1 MKLLSEY
8 YGEDELS
15 YRGSKVYLH
24 SETWSAVS
32 QELIQTYLLEFITNN
47 TKVSKDSDDM
57 IVSDF
62 ETVSLQNAQD
72 RAENWVM
79 GVDKKNAKGT

>member
-15 YRGSKVYLH
+15 YRGAKVYLH
-24 SETWSAVS
+24 SETWSAVN
-32 QELIQTYLLEFITNN
+32 QEFIHTYLLEFITKN

-62 ETVSLQNAQD
+62 ETVSLQQAQN
-72 RAENWVM
+72 RAEDWVM
-79 GVDKKNAKGT
+79 GK

>member
-8 YGEDELS
+8 YGEGKLA
-15 YRGSKVYLH
+15 YRGARVYFH

-32 QELIQTYLLEFITNN
+32 QELIQTYKLEFITKNF
-47 TKVSKDSDDM
+47 KVSKDSNDM
-57 IVSDF
+57 VVSAF
-62 ETVSLQNAQD
+62 ETISLQVAQD

-79 GVDKKNAKGT
+79 GIDITPKS

>member
-8 YGEDELS
+8 FGEAELS
-15 YRGSKVYLH
+15 YRGARVYLH

-32 QELIQTYLLEFITNN
+32 QELIQTYLLEFITKN

-72 RAENWVM
+72 RAKNWVM
-79 GVDKKNAKGT
+79 GIDITPKS

>member
-8 YGEDELS
+8 YGEGKLA
-15 YRGSKVYLH
+15 YRGSRVYLH
-24 SETWSAVS
+24 SSTWSAVS
-32 QELIQTYLLEFITNN
+32 QELIQTYLLEFISKNI
-47 TKVSKDSDDM
+47 KVSKDSNDM
-57 IVSDF
+57 VVSDF

-79 GVDKKNAKGT
+79 GIDITPKS

>member
-8 YGEDELS
+8 FGEDELA
-15 YRGSKVYLH
+15 YRGSRVYLH
-24 SETWSAVS
+24 SSTWSAVS
-32 QELIQTYLLEFITNN
+32 QELIQTYLLEFITKN

-79 GVDKKNAKGT
+79 GK

>member
-1 MKLLSEY
+1 MKLLISEY
-8 YGEDELS
+8 YGEDRLA
-15 YRGSKVYLH
+15 YRGARVYLH

-32 QELIQTYLLEFITNN
+32 QDLIQTYLLEFITKNN
-47 TKVSKDSDDM
+47 KVSKDSDDM
-57 IVSDF
+57 VVSDF

-79 GVDKKNAKGT
+79 GVDITPKS

>member
-8 YGEDELS
+8 FGEDELA
-15 YRGSKVYLH
+15 YRGSKVYLF
-24 SETWSAVS
+24 SETWSAVN
-32 QELIQTYLLEFITNN
+32 QEFIHTYLLEFITKN
-47 TKVSKDSDDM
+47 TKSDDM

-62 ETVSLQNAQD
+62 ETISLQVAQD

-79 GVDKKNAKGT
+79 GK

>member
-8 YGEDELS
+8 YGEDNLA
-15 YRGSKVYLH
+15 YRGAKVYLH

-32 QELIQTYLLEFITNN
+32 QELIQTYLLEFITKNF
-47 TKVSKDSDDM
+47 KVSKDSNDM
-57 IVSDF
+57 VVSDF

-79 GVDKKNAKGT
+79 GIDITPKS

>member
-1 MKLLSEY
+1 MKLLISEY
-8 YGEDELS
+8 YGEDKLA
-15 YRGSKVYLH
+15 YRGARVYLH

-32 QELIQTYLLEFITNN
+32 QDLIQTYLLEFITKNN
-47 TKVSKDSDDM
+47 KVSKDSDDM
-57 IVSDF
+57 VVSDF

-79 GVDKKNAKGT
+79 GIDITSKS

>member
-1 MKLLSEY
+1 MKLLLSEY
-8 YGEDELS
+8 YGEDNLA
-15 YRGSKVYLH
+15 YRGARVYLH

-32 QELIQTYLLEFITNN
+32 QDLIQTYLLEFITKNF
-47 TKVSKDSDDM
+47 KVSKDSDDM

-62 ETVSLQNAQD
+62 ETISLQVAQD

-79 GVDKKNAKGT
+79 GIDITPKS

>member
-8 YGEDELS
+8 FGEAELS
-15 YRGSKVYLH
+15 YRGSKVYLF

-32 QELIQTYLLEFITNN
+32 QELIQTYLLEFITKN

-79 GVDKKNAKGT
+79 GK

>member
-8 YGEDELS
+8 YGEDNLA
-15 YRGSKVYLH
+15 YRGARVYFH

-32 QELIQTYLLEFITNN
+32 QELIQTYKLEFITKNF
-47 TKVSKDSDDM
+47 KVSKDSNDM
-57 IVSDF
+57 VVSDF
-62 ETVSLQNAQD
+62 ETISLQNAQD

-79 GVDKKNAKGT
+79 GIDITPKS

>member
-15 YRGSKVYLH
+15 YRGSKVYLF
-24 SETWSAVS
+24 SETWSAVN
-32 QELIQTYLLEFITNN
+32 QEFIHTYLLEFITKN
-47 TKVSKDSDDM
+47 TKGSKDSDDM

-62 ETVSLQNAQD
+62 ETVSLQQAQD
-72 RAENWVM
+72 RAEDWVM
-79 GVDKKNAKGT
+79 GK

>member
-8 YGEDELS
+8 FGEDNLA
-15 YRGSKVYLH
+15 YRGARVYLH

-32 QELIQTYLLEFITNN
+32 QDLIQTYLLEFITKN

-79 GVDKKNAKGT
+79 GIDITSKS

>member
-8 YGEDELS
+8 YGEDNLA
-15 YRGSKVYLH
+15 YRGAKVYLH

-32 QELIQTYLLEFITNN
+32 QELIQTYKLEFITKNF
-47 TKVSKDSDDM
+47 KVSKDSNDM
-57 IVSDF
+57 VVSDF
-62 ETVSLQNAQD
+62 ETISLQVAQD

-79 GVDKKNAKGT
+79 GIDITPKS

>member
-8 YGEDELS
+8 FGEDELA
-15 YRGSKVYLH
+15 YRGSRVYLH

-32 QELIQTYLLEFITNN
+32 QELIQTYLLEFITKN

-79 GVDKKNAKGT
+79 GK

>member
-8 YGEDELS
+8 FGEDELA
-15 YRGSKVYLH
+15 YRGSRVYLH

-32 QELIQTYLLEFITNN
+32 QELIQTYLLEFITKNF
-47 TKVSKDSDDM
+47 KVSKDSDDM

-79 GVDKKNAKGT
+79 GK

>member
-8 YGEDELS
+8 YGEDNLA
-15 YRGSKVYLH
+15 YRGAKVYLY
-24 SETWSAVS
+24 SEAWSAVS
-32 QELIQTYLLEFITNN
+32 QELIQTYLLEFITKNF
-47 TKVSKDSDDM
+47 KVSKDSNDM
-57 IVSDF
+57 VVSDF

-79 GVDKKNAKGT
+79 GIDITPKS

>member
-15 YRGSKVYLH
+15 YRGAKVYLH

-32 QELIQTYLLEFITNN
+32 QELIQTYLLQFITKNF
-47 TKVSKDSDDM
+47 KVSKDSNDM
-57 IVSDF
+57 VVSDF
-62 ETVSLQNAQD
+62 ETISLQVAQD

-79 GVDKKNAKGT
+79 GK

>member
-32 QELIQTYLLEFITNN
+32 QELIQTYLLQFITKN

-79 GVDKKNAKGT
+79 GK

>member
-8 YGEDELS
+8 YGEDNLA
-15 YRGSKVYLH
+15 YRGAKVYLH

-32 QELIQTYLLEFITNN
+32 QELIQTYLLEFISKNM
-47 TKVSKDSDDM
+47 KVSKASNDM

-79 GVDKKNAKGT
+79 GIDITPKS

>member
-8 YGEDELS
+8 FGEDELA
-15 YRGSKVYLH
+15 YRGAKVYLH
-24 SETWSAVS
+24 SESWSAVN
-32 QELIQTYLLEFITNN
+32 QEFIHTYLLEFITKNF
-47 TKVSKDSDDM
+47 KVSKDSDDM

-79 GVDKKNAKGT
+79 GIDIH

>member
-8 YGEDELS
+8 FGEDNLA
-15 YRGSKVYLH
+15 YRGARVYLH

-32 QELIQTYLLEFITNN
+32 QDLIQTYLLEFITKNN
-47 TKVSKDSDDM
+47 KVSKDSDDM
-57 IVSDF
+57 VVSDF

-79 GVDKKNAKGT
+79 GIDITSKS

>member
-8 YGEDELS
+8 FGEDELA
-15 YRGSKVYLH
+15 YRGAKVYLH

-32 QELIQTYLLEFITNN
+32 QELIQTYKLEFITKNF
-47 TKVSKDSDDM
+47 KVSKDSNDM
-57 IVSDF
+57 VVSDF
-62 ETVSLQNAQD
+62 ETISLQVAQD

-79 GVDKKNAKGT
+79 GK

>member
-8 YGEDELS
+8 YGEDKLA
-15 YRGSKVYLH
+15 YRGARVYLH

-32 QELIQTYLLEFITNN
+32 QELIQTYLLEFISKNM
-47 TKVSKDSDDM
+47 KVSKASNDM

-79 GVDKKNAKGT
+79 GIDITPKS